1 MGESPLVAG
10 VELGGTKCVCLLA
23 SGPSD
28 IREEVRIA
36 TGAPQQTLAQIQAV
50 LTGWQRGPGFAAL
63 GLASFGPL
71 DLEPDSPGF
80 GRVVGT
86 PKPGWDDVPLLG
98 TLRGFGVPTDI
109 DTDVNAAAL
118 AEGRWGAARGLN
130 TFTYVTVGTGVGVGT
145 VVGQQTLR
153 GLGHSE
159 AGHQRVPRLA
169 GSLWP
174 GNCPFHG
181 DCVEGLASGPAI
193 RARFGIDPAQL
204 TADHPAW
211 EEVSYSLAMLFHN
224 LVLTVVPERIVVGG
238 GVFGGRG
245 HLLARVRQQLV
256 RSLCG
261 YGHARRISGQV
272 DEFLAPPVL
281 GERSGTLGA
290 IALAQQTLAG
300 QARRAPGARA
310 KPNPDAH
317 S

>member
-1 MGESPLVAG
+1 MKGEAPLVAG

-28 IREEVRIA
+28 VREEQRIA
-36 TGAPQQTLAQIQAV
+36 TGAPQQTLAQIHQV
-50 LTGWQRGPGFAAL
+50 LSRWQSGHGFAAL

-71 DLEPDSPGF
+71 DLRADSPGF
-80 GRVVGT
+80 GRMVGT
-86 PKPGWDDVPLLG
+86 PNPGWDDVPLLSA
-98 TLRGFGVPTDI
+98 LRGFGVPTGL

-130 TFTYVTVGTGVGVGT
+130 TFAYVTVGTGVGVGT
-145 VVGQQTLR
+145 VVGRRTLR
-153 GLGHSE
+153 GRGHSE

-181 DCVEGLASGPAI
+181 DCVEGLAAGPAI
-193 RARFGIDPAQL
+193 QARCGIAPEKLPAE
-204 TADHPAW
+204 HPVW
-211 EEVSYSLAMLFHN
+211 EEVSYTLAMLFHN

-238 GVFGGRG
+238 GVFSGQG
-245 HLLARVRQQLV
+245 HLLPRVRQALV
-256 RSLCG
+256 RSLAG
-261 YGHARRISGQV
+261 YAHARHISEQV
-272 DEFLAPPVL
+272 DEFLVAPAL

-290 IALAQQTLAG
+290 IALAQHTLEG
-300 QARRAPGARA
+300 GAPPPAPA
-310 KPNPDAH
+310 PTD